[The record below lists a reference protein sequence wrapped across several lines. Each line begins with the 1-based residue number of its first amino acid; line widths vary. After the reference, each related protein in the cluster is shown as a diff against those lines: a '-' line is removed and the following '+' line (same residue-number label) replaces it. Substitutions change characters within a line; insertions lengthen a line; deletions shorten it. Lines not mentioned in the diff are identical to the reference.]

1 MATAVFAAGCFWG
14 VEAFFERVNGVEATK
29 VGFMGGNVEY
39 PSYEQVKAGDTGHAE
54 VTKINYNSEVVSYQQ
69 LLDLFFECHD
79 PTTKNRQGEDVGSQY
94 RSVIFYADETQQHIA
109 QEKITEWSN
118 KGIFKSP
125 IVTELTQA
133 STFYEAEEY
142 HQKYLQKNGSVS
154 CGIV

>member
-14 VEAFFERVNGVEATK
+14 VEAFFERVNGVEATR
-29 VGFMGGNVEY
+29 VGFMGGNVEN
-39 PSYEQVKAGDTGHAE
+39 PSYEQVKTGTTGHAE
-54 VTKINYNSEVVSYQQ
+54 VTKIDYNSEVVSYQE

-94 RSVIFYADETQQHIA
+94 RSVIFYSDETQQHIA
-109 QEKITEWSN
+109 EEKVTEWNN
-118 KGIFKSP
+118 KGIFKNE
-125 IVTELTQA
+125 IVTQLTEA

-142 HQKYLQKNGSVS
+142 HQKYLQKNGSVA

>member
-14 VEAFFERVNGVEATK
+14 VEAFFERVNGVEATR
-29 VGFMGGNVEY
+29 VGFMGGDVEN
-39 PSYEQVKAGDTGHAE
+39 PSYEQVKTGKTGHAE
-54 VTKINYNSEVVSYQQ
+54 VTKIDYNSDVVSYQE

-94 RSVIFYADETQQHIA
+94 RSVIFFSDETQQHIA
-109 QEKITEWSN
+109 EEKITEWNN
-118 KGIFKSP
+118 KGIFNTP
-125 IVTELTQA
+125 IVTQLTQA
-133 STFYEAEEY
+133 SDFYEAEEY